1 MLYEHWGPG
10 QVSHGVT
17 VVEQAQ
23 HHHWITGESTLY
35 HLSVMS
41 STNCAT
47 MIIDQPNLCENWCS
61 SDKQNNVPERHQCGH
76 WHGDQNWGKHFLLP
90 AIAIAPPLPPP
101 RLPCQ
106 QRLGGLATNLW
117 APIII
122 ANNSTPSPC
131 CFLRGPKYD
140 QRIETV

>member
-17 VVEQAQ
+17 VVEQAE

-90 AIAIAPPLPPP
+90 AIAIAVSI
-101 RLPCQ
+101 
-106 QRLGGLATNLW
+106 G
-117 APIII
+117 IVV
-122 ANNSTPSPC
+122 ST
-131 CFLRGPKYD
+131 
-140 QRIETV
+140 